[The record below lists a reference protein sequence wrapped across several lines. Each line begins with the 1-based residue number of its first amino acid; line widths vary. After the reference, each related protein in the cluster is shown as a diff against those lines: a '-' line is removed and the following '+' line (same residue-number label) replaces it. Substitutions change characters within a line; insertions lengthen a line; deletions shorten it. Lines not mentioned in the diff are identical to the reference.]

1 MNPKNK
7 EYYSDDF
14 IKGWEQGVKDQFNA
28 RPQGEWIKKPH
39 KVYLPRDYDPDITD
53 YNNRQYNEE
62 DHSVVEYWWHC
73 NQCDYET
80 NRWSKPIFE
89 FCPHCGAEME

>member
-1 MNPKNK
+1 MENIVMNPKNK

-28 RPQGEWIKKPH
+28 RPRGEWKHYKDEHLCTNCKEVVIDNWTD
-39 KVYLPRDYDPDITD
+39 DYMFD
-53 YNNRQYNEE
+53 
-62 DHSVVEYWWHC
+62 
-73 NQCDYET
+73 
-80 NRWSKPIFE
+80 

>member
-1 MNPKNK
+1 MEKIVMNPKNK

-28 RPQGEWIKKPH
+28 RPCGEWKHYKDEHLCTYCKEVVIGDWTD
-39 KVYLPRDYDPDITD
+39 DYMFD
-53 YNNRQYNEE
+53 
-62 DHSVVEYWWHC
+62 
-73 NQCDYET
+73 
-80 NRWSKPIFE
+80 